1 MSRAESRPPSFGSPR
16 GRPRSKAVEQAVLEA
31 VLLLLQD
38 GAPLADLSVE
48 TIARTAG
55 VGKAA
60 IYRRWTDKE
69 DLFIDVIRAAEPAE
83 PAERELPG
91 TSMRDDLVVLLE
103 SLRQRALA
111 RRSSAVLHTAH
122 AQMRSSPRI
131 WAAYQGVVITPRRDL
146 GLEIL
151 RRGRLNGELR
161 ADVDLDLAIDMFV
174 GPLLLRSFLRH
185 DPDLPDGLP
194 EQIVDTVLQGLRP
207 VSSPRG

>member
-31 VLLLLQD
+31 VLLLLED
-38 GAPLADLSVE
+38 GAPLADLFV
-48 TIARTAG
+48 
-55 VGKAA
+55 
-60 IYRRWTDKE
+60 
-69 DLFIDVIRAAEPAE
+69 DVIRAAE

-111 RRSSAVLHTAH
+111 GRSSAVLHTAH
-122 AQMRSSPRI
+122 ARMRSSPRI
-131 WAAYQGVVITPRRDL
+131 WAAYQVVVITPRRDL

-161 ADVDLDLAIDMFV
+161 ADVDLDLAIDMIV

>member
-16 GRPRSKAVEQAVLEA
+16 GRPRSKAVEQAILEA
-31 VLLLLQD
+31 VLLLLED
-38 GAPLADLSVE
+38 GTPLADLSVE

-60 IYRRWTDKE
+60 IYRRWSDKE
-69 DLFIDVIRAAEPAE
+69 DLFVDVIRAAE

-111 RRSSAVLHTAH
+111 GRSSAVLHTAH

-131 WAAYQGVVITPRRDL
+131 WAAYQVVVITPRRDL

-161 ADVDLDLAIDMFV
+161 ADVDLDLAIDMIV